1 MQCTKIPNWKVPGK
15 DGVQRYWLK
24 NLSSLYPHISVQLSY
39 ILHAERPL
47 SDWMTFGKT
56 GQRAVLT
63 ID

>member
-24 NLSSLYPHISVQLSY
+24 NLSSLHPHISVQLSY

-47 SDWMTFGKT
+47 SDWMTFGKI